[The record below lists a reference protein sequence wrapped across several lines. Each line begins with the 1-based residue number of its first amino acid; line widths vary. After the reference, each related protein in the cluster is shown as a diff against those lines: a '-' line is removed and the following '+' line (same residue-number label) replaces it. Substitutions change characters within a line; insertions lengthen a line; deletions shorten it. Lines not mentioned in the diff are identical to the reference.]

1 MHVLAFPGMVVG
13 GNENEVVE
21 VADFPDDVVD
31 DETQNGILTAAAAQA
46 MTMTRDDGR
55 RRRWTSMSRSRSV
68 IISTHPPGIW
78 RFNDKFLQQGNCVSK
93 SHDTLI
99 ETTRTL
105 LENYEKALLDL
116 NAVLRRS
123 SEPSST

>member
-1 MHVLAFPGMVVG
+1 MVVG

-21 VADFPDDVVD
+21 VADFPNDVVD

-46 MTMTRDDGR
+46 MTMTRDDGRGR

-105 LENYEKALLDL
+105 LENYEKALLDP
-116 NAVLRRS
+116 NAVLRR
-123 SEPSST
+123 